1 MPTSAAGTAGA
12 DAAPG
17 KVIAMRPVQ
26 IALLGYG
33 PVARDFIVL
42 LGERDKDLRRRY
54 GVALAVT
61 GIRAESQEVILR
73 PGVTGPEAVP
83 ARDAWAPAG
92 DLGAFLAASA
102 ASIAV
107 QAIPSGDR
115 LVDTATAQ
123 VLTAFD
129 AGMDVVT
136 ATKTHLVRRWDV
148 LAEAAIRTGR
158 RVRISGATGA
168 ALPAADLARVSLRG
182 FPCRAI
188 RGSLNGTSSFVLEQ
202 LGAGGSLADAVRVA
216 QSRGIAE
223 ADPSSDL
230 DGRDAASKLVLLANL
245 LWGLGASIDAVNR
258 EPIDESAAARAAEAA
273 RDGRRLRAVARADAE
288 TGRLEVGLEALEPGD
303 PLFPLNG
310 PEKAVAY
317 DCGAVGQIVV
327 SGGRSSPRGAAHAM
341 LKDLLGLALE
351 AGPGGFD

>member
-1 MPTSAAGTAGA
+1 
-12 DAAPG
+12 
-17 KVIAMRPVQ
+17 MRSVQ
-26 IALLGYG
+26 IVLLGYG
-33 PVARDFIVL
+33 PVARDFMAL
-42 LGERDKDLRRRY
+42 LAERDEDLRRRY

-73 PGVTGPEAVP
+73 PGVTGPDAVP
-83 ARDAWAPAG
+83 GRDAWAPAR
-92 DLGAFLAASA
+92 DLGAFLAAST

-123 VLTAFD
+123 VLAAFD

-168 ALPAADLARVSLRG
+168 ALPAADLARISLRG

-188 RGSLNGTSSFVLEQ
+188 RGALNGTSNFVLEQ
-202 LGAGGSLADAVRVA
+202 LGTGSSLADAVRVA

-230 DGRDAASKLVLLANL
+230 EGRDAAAKLVLLVNL
-245 LWGLGASIDAVNR
+245 LWGLGTSIDAVER
-258 EPIDESAAARAAEAA
+258 EPIDESTAARAAEAA
-273 RDGRRLRAVARADAE
+273 RDGRRLRAVARAEAE
-288 TGRLEVGLEALEPGD
+288 TGRLEVRLEALEPGD
-303 PLFPLNG
+303 PLFPLSG

-317 DCGAVGQIVV
+317 DCGVVGQIVV
-327 SGGRSSPRGAAHAM
+327 SGGRSSPRGAAQAM

>member
-1 MPTSAAGTAGA
+1 MRRHG
-12 DAAPG
+12 DA
-17 KVIAMRPVQ
+17 VRPVR

-33 PVARDFIVL
+33 PVARDFMALV
-42 LGERDKDLRRRY
+42 GERDEDLRRRY
-54 GVALAVT
+54 GIALAVT
-61 GIRAESQEVILR
+61 GIRAESQEIILR
-73 PGVTGPEAVP
+73 PGLTGLVGVPSRDSWEP
-83 ARDAWAPAG
+83 ARE
-92 DLGAFLAASA
+92 LGVFLAASA

-115 LVDTATAQ
+115 HVDTATAQ
-123 VLTAFD
+123 VLAAFD
-129 AGMDVVT
+129 AEMDVVT

-148 LAEAAIRTGR
+148 LAAAAIRTGR

-188 RGSLNGTSSFVLEQ
+188 RGSLNGTSGFVLEQ
-202 LGAGGSLADAVRVA
+202 LGTGASLADAVSIA

-230 DGRDAASKLVLLANL
+230 DGSDAATKLVLLANL
-245 LWGLGASIDAVNR
+245 LWGLGASIDAVQR
-258 EPIDESAAARAAEAA
+258 EPIDESTATRAADAARV
-273 RDGRRLRAVARADAE
+273 GRRLRAVAEANAE
-288 TGRLEVGLEALEPGD
+288 TGRFEVRLEVLEPGD
-303 PLFPLNG
+303 PLFPLSG
-310 PEKAVAY
+310 PEKAVIY
-317 DCGAVGQIVV
+317 DCGGVGQVVV

-351 AGPGGFD
+351 TGPGGFD

>member
-1 MPTSAAGTAGA
+1 
-12 DAAPG
+12 
-17 KVIAMRPVQ
+17 MRRVE

-33 PVARDFIVL
+33 LVARDLMAL
-42 LGERDKDLRRRY
+42 LGERDQDLRRRY

-61 GIRAESQEVILR
+61 GIRAARHEVILR
-73 PGVTGPEAVP
+73 PGATGPQAVP
-83 ARDAWAPAG
+83 PRDAWAPVS
-92 DLGAFLAASA
+92 DLAAFLAASA
-102 ASIAV
+102 ATIAV
-107 QAIPSGDR
+107 QAIPSSDG
-115 LVDTATAQ
+115 LVEPATAQ

-136 ATKTHLVRRWDV
+136 ATKTHLVRRWGI
-148 LAEAAIRTGR
+148 LAAAAIRTGR

-182 FPCRAI
+182 FQCRAI

-202 LGAGGSLADAVRVA
+202 LGAGGSLADAVRAA

-230 DGRDAASKLVLLANL
+230 DGRDAASKLVLLSNL
-245 LWGLGASIDAVNR
+245 LWGLGTSIDAVKR
-258 EPIDESAAARAAEAA
+258 EPIDESAAVRAADAL
-273 RDGRRLRAVARADAE
+273 RDGRRLRAVASADVE

-303 PLFPLNG
+303 PLFPLSG

-317 DCGAVGQIVV
+317 DCGVVGQIVV
-327 SGGRSSPRGAAHAM
+327 SGGRSSPRGAAQAM
-341 LKDLLGLALE
+341 LKDVLGLALE
-351 AGPGGFD
+351 TGPGGFD